1 MIKQLGLFWAN
12 AHAYSQLEQ
21 ENLGGE
27 KNCEKRKQMLAV
39 VCVIIVS
46 VVVHMRVMQLY
57 QHNCLMICPLDFL
70 ETMLCDFN
78 FEWCAVTRRTPQ

>member
-27 KNCEKRKQMLAV
+27 KNCEKRKRMLAV

-46 VVVHMRVMQLY
+46 VVVHM
-57 QHNCLMICPLDFL
+57 
-70 ETMLCDFN
+70 
-78 FEWCAVTRRTPQ
+78 